1 VTEESAMPHAY
12 SDDALTLV
20 RLLQEPVLRR
30 ARIHAGRAG
39 AVTRIEWV
47 APWSVA
53 AQQDDPLSGV
63 LVHAHADELARE
75 QVTVTRA
82 AERLAARGA
91 AALLVDGH
99 EPASADAVAAVQLP
113 LVTMTDTVAF
123 APLNRLVADLTLARE
138 THVLRYGL
146 TVHRALAEL
155 LYRGAELAALCSQM
169 SRMSQRP
176 VAVFDSNG
184 QLAVLEQP
192 KRSVQ
197 PADLARA
204 FAEQADA
211 LGTREPP
218 GELHPRTAEIRLGE
232 DELACIVTPIVLGG
246 RHDGW
251 ILLLEDSDDPHP
263 HDLAEHRVLVEQAA
277 PIVGTE
283 MLRLRSVQR
292 AKEQARGDFVHGLLH
307 GRFATVEDISA
318 RAAHYEFPVR
328 SWFGVLVAS
337 GMTVPGD
344 ADSPARLQQIAVQ
357 AARLLPEKERH
368 TQAAMVGDVLVV
380 VREAARRGTMGTPEA
395 AVGSIGEYATALHA
409 YLSRRKDQGGR
420 PVRVTYGRPVVG
432 ALAIPDS
439 YREARMAHGLQQRL
453 GLPPVCGYQELRV
466 HAVLEDVAASRTGRS
481 FAGDILTPLRDP
493 NVGDLES
500 AVLAYV
506 ATGGNVNAASRDL
519 HIHRNTMLYK
529 LDRASR
535 LLGMDLRQADNQFA
549 VWLAHTLDLLANTT
563 AEVDRVVSPL

>member
-1 VTEESAMPHAY
+1 MPHAY
-12 SDDALTLV
+12 SDDALTLA

-39 AVTRIEWV
+39 AVTRLEWV

-53 AQQDDPLSGV
+53 VQQDDPLSGV
-63 LVHAHADELARE
+63 LIHAHAEELARE
-75 QVTVTRA
+75 DVSLTRA

-99 EPASADAVAAVQLP
+99 QPESADAVAACQLP
-113 LVTMTDTVAF
+113 LVTMADAVPF
-123 APLNRLVADLTLARE
+123 AVLNRLVADLTLARE

-155 LYRGAELAALCSQM
+155 LYRGAELSALCSQM
-169 SRMSQRP
+169 TRMSQRP
-176 VAVFDSNG
+176 VAVFDSQG
-184 QLAVLEQP
+184 QLAALEQRQP
-192 KRSVQ
+192 RVVE

-204 FAEQADA
+204 LAEQGDA
-211 LGTREPP
+211 LGTREQP
-218 GELHPRTAEIRLGE
+218 EDLHPRVAEITLG
-232 DELACIVTPIVLGG
+232 DSVFACIVTPIVLGG

-251 ILLLEDSDDPHP
+251 ILLLEESDDPHP
-263 HDLAEHRVLVEQAA
+263 HDLAEHKVLVEQAA
-277 PIVGTE
+277 PIIGTE

-337 GMTVPGD
+337 GISVAAD
-344 ADSPARLQQIAVQ
+344 ADSPARLQHVALQ
-357 AARLLPEKERH
+357 AARLLPEQDRH

-380 VREAARRGTMGTPEA
+380 VREVARRGTMGTPEA
-395 AVGSIGEYATALHA
+395 AVTSIADYATALHA
-409 YLSRRKDQGGR
+409 YLSKRKDQGGR

-466 HAVLEDVAASRTGRS
+466 HAVLEDVAASRTGQS
-481 FAGDILTPLRDP
+481 FATDILAPLRDP

-506 ATGGNVNAASRDL
+506 ASGGNVNAASRDL

-535 LLGMDLRQADNQFA
+535 LLGMDLRQAENQFA
-549 VWLAHTLDLLANTT
+549 VWLAHTLDLLSHTT

>member
-1 VTEESAMPHAY
+1 MPHAY
-12 SDDALTLV
+12 SDDALTLA

-39 AVTRIEWV
+39 AVTRLEWV

-63 LVHAHADELARE
+63 LVHAHAAELARE
-75 QVTVTRA
+75 DVTLTKA

-99 EPASADAVAAVQLP
+99 QPESTDAVAAIQLP
-113 LVTMTDTVAF
+113 LVTMADAVPF
-123 APLNRLVADLTLARE
+123 AVLNRLVADLTLARE

-155 LYRGAELAALCSQM
+155 LYRGAELSALCSQM
-169 SRMSQRP
+169 MRMSQRP
-176 VAVFDSNG
+176 VAVFDSQG
-184 QLAVLEQP
+184 QLAALEQRQP
-192 KRSVQ
+192 RVVE
-197 PADLARA
+197 PADLVRA

-211 LGTREPP
+211 LGTREQP
-218 GELHPRTAEIRLGE
+218 EDLHPRVAEIVLG
-232 DELACIVTPIVLGG
+232 DRVIACIVTPIVLGG

-251 ILLLEDSDDPHP
+251 ILLLEEGDDPHP
-263 HDLAEHRVLVEQAA
+263 HDLAEHKVLVEQAA

-337 GMTVPGD
+337 GISVAAD
-344 ADSPARLQQIAVQ
+344 ADSPARLQHVALQ
-357 AARLLPEKERH
+357 AARLLPEQDRH

-395 AVGSIGEYATALHA
+395 AVTSIGDYATALHG
-409 YLSRRKDQGGR
+409 YLSKRKDQGGR

-453 GLPPVCGYQELRV
+453 GLPPVCGYQDLRV
-466 HAVLEDVAASRTGRS
+466 HAVLEDVATSRTGQT
-481 FAGDILTPLRDP
+481 FAADILAPLRDP
-493 NVGDLES
+493 NVGELES

-506 ATGGNVNAASRDL
+506 ASGGNVNAASRDL

-535 LLGMDLRQADNQFA
+535 LLGMDLRQAENQFA
-549 VWLAHTLDLLANTT
+549 VWLAHTLDLLSTTT

>member
-1 VTEESAMPHAY
+1 MPHAY
-12 SDDALTLV
+12 SDDALTLA
-20 RLLQEPVLRR
+20 RLLQEPALRR
-30 ARIHAGRAG
+30 ARIHAGRTG
-39 AVTRIEWV
+39 AVTRVEWV

-53 AQQDDPLSGV
+53 CQQDDPLGGV
-63 LVHAHADELARE
+63 LVHAHAEELERD

-82 AERLAARGA
+82 AERVAARGA

-99 EPASADAVAAVQLP
+99 EAVSADAVAAVQLP
-113 LVTMTDTVAF
+113 LVTMTDRVPF
-123 APLNRLVADLTLARE
+123 ATLNRLVADLTLARE

-155 LYRGAELAALCSQM
+155 LYRGAELSALCSQM
-169 SRMSQRP
+169 ARMSQRP
-176 VAVFDSNG
+176 VAVFDGHG
-184 QLAVLEQP
+184 QLAALEQP
-192 KRSVQ
+192 KRTVEG
-197 PADLARA
+197 AALARA
-204 FAEQADA
+204 FAEQAES
-211 LGTREPP
+211 LGTKGEPE
-218 GELHPRTAEIRLGE
+218 ELHPRFAEIRLG
-232 DELACIVTPIVLGG
+232 DRELACVVTPIVLGG

-251 ILLLEDSDDPHP
+251 VLLLEDSDDPHP

-277 PIVGTE
+277 PIIGTE

-307 GRFATVEDISA
+307 GRFATQEDIGA

-328 SWFGVLVAS
+328 SWFGVLIAS
-337 GMTVPGD
+337 GITVPGD
-344 ADSPARLQQIAVQ
+344 ADSPLRLQQVAVQ
-357 AARLLPEKERH
+357 VARLLPEQERH
-368 TQAAMVGDVLVV
+368 TLAAMVGDVLVV

-395 AVGSIGEYATALHA
+395 AIGAIGDYATALQA
-409 YLSRRKDQGGR
+409 YLAKRKDQGGR

-432 ALAIPDS
+432 ALSIPDS

-466 HAVLEDVAASRTGRS
+466 HAVLEDVAESRTGRS
-481 FAGDILTPLRDP
+481 FASDILAPLRDP

-506 ATGGNVNAASRDL
+506 ASGGNVNAASRDL

-549 VWLAHTLDLLANTT
+549 VWLAHTLDLLTTTT
-563 AEVDRVVSPL
+563 AEVDRVVRPH

>member
-1 VTEESAMPHAY
+1 MPHAY
-12 SDDALTLV
+12 SDDTLTLA
-20 RLLQEPVLRR
+20 RLLQEPLLRR

-39 AVTRIEWV
+39 AVTRLDWV
-47 APWSVA
+47 APWAVA
-53 AQQDDPLSGV
+53 GHQEDLLTGV
-63 LVHAHADELARE
+63 LVHAHAAELAE
-75 QVTVTRA
+75 QQLTVGQA
-82 AERLAARGA
+82 AEQLARRGA

-99 EPASADAVAAVQLP
+99 QAGTTATEVACRLT
-113 LVTMTDTVAF
+113 LVTTADTVAF
-123 APLNRLVADLTLARE
+123 AALNRLVADLTLARE

-155 LYRGAELAALCSQM
+155 LYRGAELSALCSQM

-176 VAVFDSNG
+176 VAVFDSHG
-184 QLAVLEQP
+184 ALAVLEQRRP
-192 KRSVQ
+192 RVVE
-197 PADLARA
+197 PAALSHA
-204 FAEQADA
+204 FAEQAEA
-211 LGTREPP
+211 LGAKDAPD
-218 GELHPRTAEIRLGE
+218 ELHPRLAELTVAGRLF
-232 DELACIVTPIVLGG
+232 ACVLTPIVLGG

-251 ILLLEDSDDPHP
+251 ILLLEDGDDPHP

-318 RAAHYEFPVR
+318 RAAHYAFPVR
-328 SWFGVLVAS
+328 SWFGVVVAS
-337 GMTVPGD
+337 GLTVPGD
-344 ADSPARLQQIAVQ
+344 ADAPARLQNIAIQ
-357 AARLLPEKERH
+357 ASRLLPEQERH

-380 VREAARRGTMGTPEA
+380 VREAARRGVMGTPDTA
-395 AVGSIGEYATALHA
+395 IATIAEYAAELHS
-409 YLSRRKDQGGR
+409 YLSRRKDQSGR
-420 PVRVTYGRPVVG
+420 PIRVTYGRPVVG

-453 GLPPVCGYQELRV
+453 GLPPVSGYQELRV
-466 HAVLEDVAASRTGRS
+466 HAVLEDVASSRTGRS
-481 FAGDILTPLRDP
+481 FATDLLAPLRDP
-493 NVGDLES
+493 AAGDLES

-506 ATGGNVNAASRDL
+506 ASGGNVNASSRDL

-535 LLGMDLRQADNQFA
+535 LLGMDLRQAENQFA

-563 AEVDRVVSPL
+563 AEVERVVSPA

>member
-1 VTEESAMPHAY
+1 MPHAY
-12 SDDALTLV
+12 SDDALTLA
-20 RLLQEPVLRR
+20 RLLQEPALRR
-30 ARIHAGRAG
+30 GRIHAGRAG
-39 AVTRIEWV
+39 AVTRLEWV

-53 AQQDDPLSGV
+53 AEQDDELSGV
-63 LVHAHADELARE
+63 LVHAHAEELVRE
-75 QVTVTRA
+75 QITVTRA

-99 EPASADAVAAVQLP
+99 QPESADAVAACQLP
-113 LVTMTDTVAF
+113 LVTMADVVPF
-123 APLNRLVADLTLARE
+123 AVLNRLVADLTLARE

-155 LYRGAELAALCSQM
+155 LYRGAELTALCSQM

-176 VAVFDSNG
+176 VAVFDSQG
-184 QLAVLEQP
+184 QLAALEQRQP
-192 KRSVQ
+192 RSVE
-197 PADLARA
+197 PADLVRA
-204 FAEQADA
+204 FAEQADT
-211 LGTREPP
+211 LGT
-218 GELHPRTAEIRLGE
+218 GELPEDLHPRVAGIRLGGT
-232 DELACIVTPIVLGG
+232 DLACIVTPIVLGG

-251 ILLLEDSDDPHP
+251 IVLLEESDDPHP

-307 GRFATVEDISA
+307 GRFATADDISA

-337 GMTVPGD
+337 GIPVPGD
-344 ADSPARLQQIAVQ
+344 ADSPARLQQVAVQ
-357 AARLLPEKERH
+357 AARLMPEQERH

-395 AVGSIGEYATALHA
+395 AVAAIGDYATALQQ
-409 YLSRRKDQGGR
+409 YLSRRKDQAGR

-466 HAVLEDVAASRTGRS
+466 HAVLEDVAGSRAGQS
-481 FAGDILTPLRDP
+481 FAADILAPLRDP

-506 ATGGNVNAASRDL
+506 SSGGNVNAASRDL

-549 VWLAHTLDLLANTT
+549 VWLAHTVDLLAKTT
-563 AEVDRVVSPL
+563 AEVDRVISPA

>member
-1 VTEESAMPHAY
+1 LPHAY
-12 SDDALTLV
+12 SDDALTLA
-20 RLLQEPVLRR
+20 RLLQEPALRR
-30 ARIHAGRAG
+30 ARIHAGRTG
-39 AVTRIEWV
+39 AVTRVEWV

-53 AQQDDPLSGV
+53 AQQDDPLGVGV
-63 LVHAHADELARE
+63 LVHAHAEELARD
-75 QVTVTRA
+75 QVSVTRA
-82 AERLAARGA
+82 AERLSQRGA
-91 AALLVDGH
+91 GALLVDGH
-99 EPASADAVAAVQLP
+99 EADSSDAVAAVQLP
-113 LVTMTDTVAF
+113 LVTMPDRVPF
-123 APLNRLVADLTLARE
+123 AVLNRLVADLTLARE

-169 SRMSQRP
+169 ARMSQRP
-176 VAVFDSNG
+176 VAVFDSQG
-184 QLAVLEQP
+184 QLAALEQQ
-192 KRSVQ
+192 KKTVE
-197 PADLARA
+197 PAELARA
-204 FAEQADA
+204 FAEQADT
-211 LGTREPP
+211 LGSREEP
-218 GELHPRTAEIRLGE
+218 GELHPRFVEIRLG
-232 DELACIVTPIVLGG
+232 DRELGCVVTPIVLGG

-307 GRFATVEDISA
+307 GRFATLEDISA

-328 SWFGVLVAS
+328 SWFGVLIAS
-337 GMTVPGD
+337 GISVPAD
-344 ADSPARLQQIAVQ
+344 ADSPVRLQQVAMQV
-357 AARLLPEKERH
+357 ARLLPDQERH
-368 TQAAMVGDVLVV
+368 TLAAMVGDVLVV

-395 AVGSIGEYATALHA
+395 AVATICDYATVLQA
-409 YLSRRKDQGGR
+409 YLSSRKDQAGR

-432 ALAIPDS
+432 ALAVPDS

-453 GLPPVCGYQELRV
+453 GLPPVCGYQDLRV
-466 HAVLEDVAASRTGRS
+466 HAVLEDVAQSRTGRS
-481 FAGDILTPLRDP
+481 FAADILAPLRDP

-506 ATGGNVNAASRDL
+506 ASGGNVNAASRDL

-535 LLGMDLRQADNQFA
+535 LLGMDLRQADNQFT

-563 AEVDRVVSPL
+563 AEVERVVSPH

>member
-1 VTEESAMPHAY
+1 LPHEY
-12 SDDALTLV
+12 SDDALTLA
-20 RLLQEPVLRR
+20 RLLQEPGLRR
-30 ARIHAGRAG
+30 ARIHAGRTG
-39 AVTRIEWV
+39 AVTRVEWV

-53 AQQDDPLSGV
+53 SQQDDPLGGV
-63 LVHAHADELARE
+63 LVHAHAEELTRDE
-75 QVTVTRA
+75 VTVTRA

-99 EPASADAVAAVQLP
+99 EPVSADAVAAVHLP
-113 LVTMTDTVAF
+113 LVTMPDKVAF
-123 APLNRLVADLTLARE
+123 ATLNRLVADLTLARE

-155 LYRGAELAALCSQM
+155 LYRGAELGALCSQM
-169 SRMSQRP
+169 ARMSQRP
-176 VAVFDSNG
+176 VAVFDSHG
-184 QLAVLEQP
+184 QLAAIEQP
-192 KRSVQ
+192 KKTVE

-204 FAEQADA
+204 FVEQADA
-211 LGTREPP
+211 LGTRERPDD
-218 GELHPRTAEIRLGE
+218 LHPRLAEIRLG
-232 DELACIVTPIVLGG
+232 DRELACVVTPIVLGG

-263 HDLAEHRVLVEQAA
+263 HDIAEHRVLVEQAA
-277 PIVGTE
+277 PIIGTE

-307 GRFATVEDISA
+307 GRFATLADISA

-328 SWFGVLVAS
+328 SWFGVLISS
-337 GMTVPGD
+337 GMTLPGD
-344 ADSPARLQQIAVQ
+344 ADSPARLQQVAVQ
-357 AARLLPEKERH
+357 AARLLSEQERH

-380 VREAARRGTMGTPEA
+380 VREAARRGTMGTPESA
-395 AVGSIGEYATALHA
+395 IATIADYATALHS
-409 YLSRRKDQGGR
+409 YLSRRKDQAGR

-453 GLPPVCGYQELRV
+453 GLPPVCGYQEMRV
-466 HAVLEDVAASRTGRS
+466 HAVLEDVSASRTGRS
-481 FAGDILTPLRDP
+481 FAADILGPLRDP

-506 ATGGNVNAASRDL
+506 ASGGNVNAASRDL

-549 VWLAHTLDLLANTT
+549 VWLAHTLDMLANTT
-563 AEVDRVVSPL
+563 AEVERVVSPL

>member
-1 VTEESAMPHAY
+1 MGDPVPHSY
-12 SDDALTLV
+12 SDDALTLA

-39 AVTRIEWV
+39 AVTRLEWV
-47 APWSVA
+47 APWSVVVR
-53 AQQDDPLSGV
+53 QEDPLTGV
-63 LVHAHADELARE
+63 LVHAHADALAADE
-75 QVTVTRA
+75 VTLTRA

-99 EPASADAVAAVQLP
+99 EAVSADAVAAVQLP
-113 LVTMTDTVAF
+113 LVTMADTVPF
-123 APLNRLVADLTLARE
+123 AVLNRLVADLTLARE

-155 LYRGAELAALCSQM
+155 LYRGAELSALCSQM
-169 SRMSQRP
+169 SRMSQRV

-184 QLAVLEQP
+184 SLSALEQRLP
-192 KRSVQ
+192 RAVEE
-197 PADLARA
+197 AALARA
-204 FAEQADA
+204 FADQIES
-211 LGTREPP
+211 LGGREVP
-218 GELHPRTAEIRLGE
+218 EDLHPRVAEIRLGE
-232 DELACIVTPIVLGG
+232 RDLACVITPIVLGG

-251 ILLLEDSDDPHP
+251 IVLLEESDDPHP

-307 GRFATVEDISA
+307 GRFATLDDISA

-328 SWFGVLVAS
+328 SWFGVVVAS
-337 GMTVPGD
+337 GITQPGD
-344 ADSPARLQQIAVQ
+344 ADSPARLQTLALQ
-357 AARLLPEKERH
+357 AARLLPEQERH

-380 VREAARRGTMGTPEA
+380 VREVARRGTMGTPDTA
-395 AVGSIGEYATALHA
+395 AAGVAEYAAALHK

-432 ALAIPDS
+432 ALAIPDG

-453 GLPPVCGYQELRV
+453 GLPPVCGYQDLRV

-481 FAGDILTPLRDP
+481 FASDILAPLRDP
-493 NVGDLES
+493 AAGDLEA

-506 ATGGNVNAASRDL
+506 ASGGNVNASARDL

-535 LLGMDLRQADNQFA
+535 LLGMDLRQAENQFA
-549 VWLAHTLDLLANTT
+549 VWLAHTLDLLASTT
-563 AEVDRVVSPL
+563 AEVDRVVKPV

>member
-1 VTEESAMPHAY
+1 LPHEY
-12 SDDALTLV
+12 SDDALTLA
-20 RLLQEPVLRR
+20 RLLQEPALRR
-30 ARIHAGRAG
+30 ARIHAGRTG
-39 AVTRIEWV
+39 AVTRVEWV

-53 AQQDDPLSGV
+53 TRQDDPLGGV
-63 LVHAHADELARE
+63 LVHAHAEELSDDE
-75 QVTVTRA
+75 VTVTRA

-99 EPASADAVAAVQLP
+99 EAVAADAVAAVQLP
-113 LVTMTDTVAF
+113 LVTMTDRVPF
-123 APLNRLVADLTLARE
+123 ATLNRLVADLTLARE

-146 TVHRALAEL
+146 SVHRALAEL
-155 LYRGAELAALCSQM
+155 LYRGAELGALCSQM
-169 SRMSQRP
+169 ARMSQRP
-176 VAVFDSNG
+176 VAVFDSHG
-184 QLAVLEQP
+184 QLAALEQQ
-192 KRSVQ
+192 KKSVE

-211 LGTREPP
+211 LGTREVPDD
-218 GELHPRTAEIRLGE
+218 LHPQVAQVRLG
-232 DELACIVTPIVLGG
+232 DRELACIVTPIVPGG

-307 GRFATVEDISA
+307 GRFATLEDISA

-328 SWFGVLVAS
+328 SWFGVLIAS

-344 ADSPARLQQIAVQ
+344 ADSPARLQQVAVQ
-357 AARLLPEKERH
+357 AARLLPEQERH

-395 AVGSIGEYATALHA
+395 AIATIADYATALHS
-409 YLSRRKDQGGR
+409 YLSRRRDQGSR

-453 GLPPVCGYQELRV
+453 NLPPVCGYQEMRV

-481 FAGDILTPLRDP
+481 FAADVLGPLRDP

-506 ATGGNVNAASRDL
+506 ASGGNVNGASRDL

-563 AEVDRVVSPL
+563 AEVERVVSPL

>member
-1 VTEESAMPHAY
+1 M
-12 SDDALTLV
+12 
-20 RLLQEPVLRR
+20 
-30 ARIHAGRAG
+30 
-39 AVTRIEWV
+39 
-47 APWSVA
+47 
-53 AQQDDPLSGV
+53 
-63 LVHAHADELARE
+63 
-75 QVTVTRA
+75 
-82 AERLAARGA
+82 
-91 AALLVDGH
+91 
-99 EPASADAVAAVQLP
+99 
-113 LVTMTDTVAF
+113 
-123 APLNRLVADLTLARE
+123 
-138 THVLRYGL
+138 
-146 TVHRALAEL
+146 
-155 LYRGAELAALCSQM
+155 
-169 SRMSQRP
+169 
-176 VAVFDSNG
+176 
-184 QLAVLEQP
+184 
-192 KRSVQ
+192 
-197 PADLARA
+197 
-204 FAEQADA
+204 
-211 LGTREPP
+211 
-218 GELHPRTAEIRLGE
+218 
-232 DELACIVTPIVLGG
+232 LGG

-251 ILLLEDSDDPHP
+251 ILLLEESDDPHP

-337 GMTVPGD
+337 GITVAAD
-344 ADSPARLQQIAVQ
+344 ADSPVRLQHVAVQ
-357 AARLLPEKERH
+357 AARLLPEQDRH
-368 TQAAMVGDVLVV
+368 TLAAMVGDVLVV
-380 VREAARRGTMGTPEA
+380 VREVARRGTMGTPEA
-395 AVGSIGEYATALHA
+395 AIASIGDYATALHA
-409 YLSRRKDQGGR
+409 YLARRKDQGGR

-466 HAVLEDVAASRTGRS
+466 HAVLEDVATSRTGRS
-481 FAGDILTPLRDP
+481 SPPTSSRRCGDP

-506 ATGGNVNAASRDL
+506 ASGGNVNAASRDL

-549 VWLAHTLDLLANTT
+549 VWLAHTLDLLSNTT
-563 AEVDRVVSPL
+563 AEVDRVVSPH

>member
-1 VTEESAMPHAY
+1 MPHAF
-12 SDDALTLV
+12 SDDALTLA
-20 RLLQEPVLRR
+20 RLLQEPALRR

-39 AVTRIEWV
+39 AVTRLTWV

-53 AQQDDPLSGV
+53 AHQEDPLSGL
-63 LVHAHADELARE
+63 LVHAHADELAQE
-75 QVTVTRA
+75 EVTVTRA

-99 EPASADAVAAVQLP
+99 QPESADAVAAAQLP
-113 LVTMTDTVAF
+113 LVTMVDVVPF
-123 APLNRLVADLTLARE
+123 AVLNRLVADLTLARE

-155 LYRGAELAALCSQM
+155 LYRGAELGALCSQM
-169 SRMSQRP
+169 ARMSQRP
-176 VAVFDSNG
+176 VAVFDSQG
-184 QLAVLEQP
+184 QLAALEQRQP
-192 KRSVQ
+192 RAVE
-197 PADLARA
+197 PADLVRA
-204 FAEQADA
+204 FAEQGEA
-211 LGTREPP
+211 LGT
-218 GELHPRTAEIRLGE
+218 GEVPEDLHPRVAEIRLGE
-232 DELACIVTPIVLGG
+232 TDLACVVTPIVLGG

-251 ILLLEDSDDPHP
+251 IVLLEESDDPHP

-277 PIVGTE
+277 PIIGTE

-307 GRFATVEDISA
+307 GRFATVDDISA

-337 GMTVPGD
+337 GITVPSD
-344 ADSPARLQQIAVQ
+344 ADSPARLQQVAVQ
-357 AARLLPEKERH
+357 AARLMPEQDRH

-380 VREAARRGTMGTPEA
+380 VREVARRGTMGTPEA
-395 AVGSIGEYATALHA
+395 AVAVVREYATALQT
-409 YLSRRKDQGGR
+409 YLSKRKDQAGR

-466 HAVLEDVAASRTGRS
+466 HAVLEDVAVSRAGQS
-481 FAGDILTPLRDP
+481 FAADILAPLRDP

-549 VWLAHTLDLLANTT
+549 VWLAHTVDLLATTT
-563 AEVDRVVSPL
+563 AEVDRVVSPG

>member
-1 VTEESAMPHAY
+1 MPHKY
-12 SDDALTLV
+12 SDDALTLA
-20 RLLQEPVLRR
+20 RLLQEPALRR

-39 AVTRIEWV
+39 AVTRVEWV
-47 APWSVA
+47 APWAVA
-53 AQQDDPLSGV
+53 AHQDEPLSGV
-63 LVHAHADELARE
+63 LVHAHADELARD

-91 AALLVDGH
+91 AVLLVDGH
-99 EPASADAVAAVQLP
+99 ESASADAVAACQLP
-113 LVTMTDTVAF
+113 LVTMTDSVPFTTV
-123 APLNRLVADLTLARE
+123 NRLVADLTLARE

-169 SRMSQRP
+169 NRMSQRP
-176 VAVFDSNG
+176 VAVFDSQG
-184 QLAVLEQP
+184 QLAALEQQQP
-192 KRSVQ
+192 KTVE
-197 PADLARA
+197 PADLATA

-218 GELHPRTAEIRLGE
+218 EKLHPRTVEIRLGE
-232 DELACIVTPIVLGG
+232 RELACIVTPIVLGG

-251 ILLLEDSDDPHP
+251 ILLLEESDDPHP

-292 AKEQARGDFVHGLLH
+292 AQEQARGDFVHGLLH
-307 GRFATVEDISA
+307 ARFATLEDISA

-344 ADSPARLQQIAVQ
+344 ADSPLRLQQLAMK
-357 AARLLPEKERH
+357 AARLLPEQERH

-395 AVGSIGEYATALHA
+395 AVATISDYATALHQ
-409 YLSRRKDQGGR
+409 YLSGRKDQGGR
-420 PVRVTYGRPVVG
+420 PIRVTYGRPVVG
-432 ALAIPDS
+432 ALAIPDG

-466 HAVLEDVAASRTGRS
+466 HAVLEDVAASRTGKS
-481 FAGDILTPLRDP
+481 FASDILAPLRDP
-493 NVGDLES
+493 NVGDLQS

-506 ATGGNVNAASRDL
+506 ASGGNVNAASRDL

-535 LLGMDLRQADNQFA
+535 LLGMDLRQAENQFT
-549 VWLAHTLDLLANTT
+549 VWLAHTLDLLSNTT
-563 AEVDRVVSPL
+563 AEVERVVSPQ